1 MDEELAIG
9 IDLGT
14 TFSCIAVL
22 RNNMV
27 EIIPNEEGEN
37 LTPSVVTFT
46 DEGVLVGEQTL
57 NQLIRNPKKT
67 IYSIKRLMGRKFD
80 DIEVSKD
87 IQSKFWNYDIVKQES
102 GNRPLIKIPKD
113 NDMYDLYFPEQI
125 SKFILEKLIQ
135 SATNYLNQPIKKAV
149 ITVPAYFNDSQ
160 RSATKLAAT
169 QAGIEVLRII
179 NEPTAAS
186 LAYGLDKK
194 LSKDEK
200 SRLTT
205 INSWNDSLPEPLN
218 QKKFNEDEKD
228 EEENEDEKLIIVF
241 DLGGGTFDVTLLTI
255 EENETFEV
263 LATSGDSHLG
273 GDDFDKR
280 IMDYCLQKFSSQLN
294 INENEIRKDTRAM
307 NRLKIASEKAKIKL
321 SIDEEAYIYLDDFYN
336 KELLRIQLKRKDFEK
351 LCEDLFKKLI
361 NPLDIV
367 LKNAKKEYSEIK
379 EFVFV
384 GGSTRIPKI
393 KELIHN
399 YFFDININD
408 SINPD
413 EAVAYGAAIQAAKL
427 MQQGNDILNDVIL
440 MDITPFSL
448 GTDIINNS
456 TNPEIRKRGRLM
468 SVIIP
473 KGTRIPTEKTQNYVT
488 TRDNQTIIPVGI
500 YEGEEKYVKDNH
512 LLGNFNLIDLPKKPA
527 GKVNCNITFS
537 IDENGILLAT
547 ATETSIGIKESI
559 KLIND
564 KMIGENQIID
574 EINRSTI
581 FLIIDNM
588 NNNYNQITNYKKNIN
603 DYIRYYSESYSKE
616 DKLKYISNLSKEL
629 ILFINTFDKEGNDTL
644 GNKYFLYIKALFES
658 YNKKLKLNSI
668 LEQNEI
674 DNIIYHCKY
683 FLKLLSNFQN
693 TNYKSYIEL
702 LYLFDIPLSKEEKE
716 QSAKEEKLIT
726 DTRNNILF
734 DLVTYSMELIEERA
748 EIIQNMKLQLSQYNS
763 KYLFQSCIQIS
774 ELFIKSEREL
784 AKFHKINDRHN
795 ICFKKCKNEINKI
808 NANSLVEI
816 GKTKNTGKL
825 FENKNLKREELLIL
839 LDNFREALQNI
850 KGANEYEY
858 EAIIKANIVKINY
871 KYLQSTNYSELIK
884 MAEQSVSF
892 GKSLK
897 KDPEQMN
904 WYFEIYNILE
914 ELKKKKEIKEKEI
927 EDILDN
933 MIKNERKYI
942 FDEIKEYR
950 KKTHLEF
957 LEFILRKYPPLN
969 SSFKMKTNIKDEW
982 KKNPKKLILK
992 LSRNYHPDHLG
1003 LKTDTLEEKLNYRIY
1018 QTISSE
1024 LNSISS
1030 QIN

>member
-113 NDMYDLYFPEQI
+113 NDIYDLYFPEQI

-194 LSKDEK
+194 LSKDEN

-205 INSWNDSLPEPLN
+205 INSWNDSLYEPLN

-255 EENETFEV
+255 EGNETFEV

-321 SIDEEAYIYLDDFYN
+321 SIDEEANIYLDDFYN

-473 KGTRIPTEKTQNYVT
+473 KGTRIPTEKTQNYAT

-512 LLGNFNLIDLPKKPA
+512 LLGNFNLFDLPKKPA

-564 KMIGENQIID
+564 KMIGENQIKD

-674 DNIIYHCKY
+674 DNIIYNCKY

-795 ICFKKCKNEINKI
+795 ICLKRCKNEINKI

-1003 LKTDTLEEKLNYRIY
+1003 LKTNTLEEKLNYRIF

>member
-255 EENETFEV
+255 EGNETFEV

-588 NNNYNQITNYKKNIN
+588 NNNFIQVTNYKKNIN

-795 ICFKKCKNEINKI
+795 FCFKKCKNEINKI

-1024 LNSISS
+1024 LNAIISEIS
-1030 QIN
+1030 

>member
-1 MDEELAIG
+1 M
-9 IDLGT
+9 
-14 TFSCIAVL
+14 
-22 RNNMV
+22 
-27 EIIPNEEGEN
+27 
-37 LTPSVVTFT
+37 
-46 DEGVLVGEQTL
+46 
-57 NQLIRNPKKT
+57 
-67 IYSIKRLMGRKFD
+67 
-80 DIEVSKD
+80 
-87 IQSKFWNYDIVKQES
+87 
-102 GNRPLIKIPKD
+102 
-113 NDMYDLYFPEQI
+113 
-125 SKFILEKLIQ
+125 
-135 SATNYLNQPIKKAV
+135 
-149 ITVPAYFNDSQ
+149 
-160 RSATKLAAT
+160 
-169 QAGIEVLRII
+169 
-179 NEPTAAS
+179 
-186 LAYGLDKK
+186 
-194 LSKDEK
+194 
-200 SRLTT
+200 
-205 INSWNDSLPEPLN
+205 PEPLN

-255 EENETFEV
+255 EGNETFEV

-321 SIDEEAYIYLDDFYN
+321 SIDEEACIYLDDFYN
-336 KELLRIQLKRKDFEK
+336 KELLQIKLKRKDFEK

-367 LKNAKKEYSEIK
+367 LKNAQKDYSEIK

-473 KGTRIPTEKTQNYVT
+473 KGTRIPTEKTQNYAT

-547 ATETSIGIKESI
+547 ATETSIGIEKSI

-716 QSAKEEKLIT
+716 QSVKEEKQIT

-1018 QTISSE
+1018 QAISSE

>member
-22 RNNMV
+22 RNNKV

-46 DEGVLVGEQTL
+46 DEGVLVGEKTL

-67 IYSIKRLMGRKFD
+67 IYSIKRLMGRMYD
-80 DIEVSKD
+80 DKEVEND
-87 IQSKFWNYDIVKQES
+87 IKSNFWNYDIVKQDF

-255 EENETFEV
+255 EGNETFEV

-456 TNPEIRKRGRLM
+456 TNPEIRKRG
-468 SVIIP
+468 
-473 KGTRIPTEKTQNYVT
+473 
-488 TRDNQTIIPVGI
+488 
-500 YEGEEKYVKDNH
+500 
-512 LLGNFNLIDLPKKPA
+512 
-527 GKVNCNITFS
+527 
-537 IDENGILLAT
+537 
-547 ATETSIGIKESI
+547 
-559 KLIND
+559 KL
-564 KMIGENQIID
+564 
-574 EINRSTI
+574 
-581 FLIIDNM
+581 
-588 NNNYNQITNYKKNIN
+588 
-603 DYIRYYSESYSKE
+603 
-616 DKLKYISNLSKEL
+616 
-629 ILFINTFDKEGNDTL
+629 
-644 GNKYFLYIKALFES
+644 
-658 YNKKLKLNSI
+658 
-668 LEQNEI
+668 
-674 DNIIYHCKY
+674 
-683 FLKLLSNFQN
+683 
-693 TNYKSYIEL
+693 
-702 LYLFDIPLSKEEKE
+702 
-716 QSAKEEKLIT
+716 
-726 DTRNNILF
+726 
-734 DLVTYSMELIEERA
+734 
-748 EIIQNMKLQLSQYNS
+748 
-763 KYLFQSCIQIS
+763 
-774 ELFIKSEREL
+774 
-784 AKFHKINDRHN
+784 
-795 ICFKKCKNEINKI
+795 
-808 NANSLVEI
+808 
-816 GKTKNTGKL
+816 
-825 FENKNLKREELLIL
+825 
-839 LDNFREALQNI
+839 
-850 KGANEYEY
+850 
-858 EAIIKANIVKINY
+858 
-871 KYLQSTNYSELIK
+871 
-884 MAEQSVSF
+884 
-892 GKSLK
+892 
-897 KDPEQMN
+897 
-904 WYFEIYNILE
+904 
-914 ELKKKKEIKEKEI
+914 
-927 EDILDN
+927 
-933 MIKNERKYI
+933 
-942 FDEIKEYR
+942 
-950 KKTHLEF
+950 
-957 LEFILRKYPPLN
+957 
-969 SSFKMKTNIKDEW
+969 
-982 KKNPKKLILK
+982 
-992 LSRNYHPDHLG
+992 
-1003 LKTDTLEEKLNYRIY
+1003 
-1018 QTISSE
+1018 
-1024 LNSISS
+1024 
-1030 QIN
+1030 